1 MSQIKITS
9 LVLGVLLS
17 MAVLILSGCGD
28 RNSQSN
34 FDAQS
39 GTHPAG
45 WLPTGHMVAAQLNI
59 LSCTDC
65 HGDDFTGGISKVA
78 CTQCHLGNQQ
88 EIHPL
93 QWGQFA
99 YALHGSFA
107 KLNGTTSC
115 ANALCH
121 GTNLDGVGGTG
132 PSCTSC
138 HLGGPTSAHP
148 ADWNTAADFSSGQL
162 PLHAQ
167 FVGAN
172 GTSACRNVVCHGAN
186 LQGVFLSGPS
196 CNECHSFILP

>member
-1 MSQIKITS
+1 MSQIKMTS
-9 LVLGVLLS
+9 LALGMLL
-17 MAVLILSGCGD
+17 MASVLSGCGD

-45 WLPTGHMVAAQLNI
+45 WLPEGHKAAAQLNI

-78 CTQCHLGNQQ
+78 CTKCHLGNQQ

-115 ANALCH
+115 ANVLCH
-121 GTNLDGVGGTG
+121 GSNLDGVGGTG

-138 HLGGPTSAHP
+138 HLGGTTSHHP
-148 ADWNTAADFSSGQL
+148 LPWNIDITLHGGYVGQ
-162 PLHAQ
+162 
-167 FVGAN
+167 N
-172 GTSACRNVVCHGAN
+172 GTSACRNVVCHGAS
-186 LQGVFLSGPS
+186 LQGVFLSGPG
-196 CNECHSFILP
+196 CNACHTNF